1 MSRNVRS
8 RRHFLTL
15 SVLSLLA
22 PWRLLHAEP
31 AHRQGL
37 FDVDVGLLYSTLALE
52 LTGTVEEAVD
62 QPAGRYEI
70 SASGRGRGLAS
81 RLESQGTARA
91 GRWAPTRATAWFQVA
106 GRESRSEL
114 TYDYERRTVH
124 YQFRG
129 ETFFLRRVRT
139 ADDLVTIPEGM
150 HLDDVM
156 TAVLNYA
163 DGRWP
168 ASPDGAYRTSIVRR
182 RRPDN
187 EGPDEVQRAYRAEI
201 TPVLLRVTPEAEPGK
216 TAATFDLAPFS
227 SWARQDRP
235 ARVVFGANRRPETIS
250 ASLILGTSVNI
261 RLKSVG

>member
-1 MSRNVRS
+1 MSRNLRS

-15 SVLSLLA
+15 SLLA
-22 PWRLLHAEP
+22 LLSPARLLRAEP

-37 FDVDVGLLYSTLALE
+37 LDVDVGLLYSALALE
-52 LTGTVEEAVD
+52 LKGTVEEAVD

-81 RLESQGTARA
+81 RLESQGTARG
-91 GRWAPTRATAWFQVA
+91 GRWAPLHASAWFQVA

-114 TYDYERRTVH
+114 TYDYERRQVH
-124 YQFRG
+124 YRFRG
-129 ETFFLRRVRT
+129 ETFFLRRVRM
-139 ADDLVTIPEGM
+139 ADDVVAIPEGT

-156 TAVLNYA
+156 SVILNYA

-182 RRPDN
+182 RRPEN
-187 EGPDEVQRAYRAEI
+187 EGPDDVQQVYRAEI
-201 TPVLLRVTPEAEPGK
+201 TPLLLQIARDPQSGK
-216 TAATFDLAPFS
+216 SVATFDLAPFS

-235 ARVVFGANRRPETIS
+235 ARVAFGANRRPETIS
-250 ASLILGTSVNI
+250 ASLMLGTSVNI
-261 RLKSVG
+261 RLKTSS